1 MKCNF
6 PASTTT
12 KPHSVGPWRS
22 RGLPARTLS
31 LKPISAEVISQMSA
45 AVGPFSIESLLVAS
59 NTDACMI
66 QTVDQVSLFL
76 LEPSAL
82 FH

>member
-12 KPHSVGPWRS
+12 KPHSVGPRQS
-22 RGLPARTLS
+22 RGLLAKTFS
-31 LKPISAEVISQMSA
+31 IKPNSAEVISQMSA
-45 AVGPFSIESLLVAS
+45 AVGPYSIESLLVVS
-59 NTDACMI
+59 NTDAWMI
-66 QTVDQVSLFL
+66 QAVDQVSLFL
-76 LEPSAL
+76 IEPSSL